1 MLFARAEGLHAHGH
15 SKEACILGELVLKLD
30 FKVETIFKMWFTILL
45 TNFQLA
51 GVKLAEELLANPP
64 NLMIEVPQLPKKKGK
79 RPHLNPATHQLSV
92 LASATLSKGAFLCSV
107 LSENPEH
114 FHLAFRYT
122 LNVIF

>member
-1 MLFARAEGLHAHGH
+1 ML
-15 SKEACILGELVLKLD
+15 V
-30 FKVETIFKMWFTILL
+30 
-45 TNFQLA
+45 TNYHFS

-122 LNVIF
+122 FNFLILQ

>member
-1 MLFARAEGLHAHGH
+1 LYIR
-15 SKEACILGELVLKLD
+15 LVNK
-30 FKVETIFKMWFTILL
+30 KKNIFKDVSRRNSHFS
-45 TNFQLA
+45 

-122 LNVIF
+122 FNVAFNITIAQQIR